1 MLFAFRVGTQAS
13 EGPVGEFILRRA
25 RDKRVIDLGFV
36 DHGHMLAKTDGTW
49 LRTELKR
56 VARLDVARTP

>member
-1 MLFAFRVGTQAS
+1 
-13 EGPVGEFILRRA
+13 
-25 RDKRVIDLGFV
+25 
-36 DHGHMLAKTDGTW
+36 LAKTDGTW